1 VACTRGRSRKAVHTV
16 RHMLHCERPTKG
28 EGSPP
33 LIEVQGDSPRALRV
47 KGREGGRRRLQEQR
61 QPCIAN
67 SQTFERQSGML
78 YI

>member
-1 VACTRGRSRKAVHTV
+1 
-16 RHMLHCERPTKG
+16 MLHCERPTKG

-67 SQTFERQSGML
+67 SETFERQRGML
-78 YI
+78 YM